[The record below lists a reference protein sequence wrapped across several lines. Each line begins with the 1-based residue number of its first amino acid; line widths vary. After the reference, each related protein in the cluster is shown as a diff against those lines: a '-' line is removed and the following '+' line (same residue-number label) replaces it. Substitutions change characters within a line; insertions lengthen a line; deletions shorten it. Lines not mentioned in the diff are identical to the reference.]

1 MRLLLVEDS
10 RRLQRSLGEG
20 LRRLGH
26 AIDLASDGEQ
36 GLWLAEVNDYDVV
49 LLDVMLP
56 KLDGFELLRRL
67 RAGGRQHQVLILS
80 ARDLVE
86 DRIEGL
92 NLGADDY
99 LVKPFD
105 FDELCARIQALGR
118 RGRGDKS
125 PRIDLGTLQVDTA
138 ARRAFVEGLEVPL
151 GAREFAVLEL
161 LASRRGEIVTRR
173 ELREKLWD
181 FEAETSSNVVDVL
194 VYALR
199 KKLADLGVVELIQTR
214 RGMGYLIED
223 RQP

>member
-125 PRIDLGTLQVDTA
+125 PRIDLGRLQVDTA

-151 GAREFAVLEL
+151 GAREFAVLEF

-199 KKLADLGVVELIQTR
+199 KKLADLGIVELIQTR

>member
-1 MRLLLVEDS
+1 M
-10 RRLQRSLGEG
+10 QRSLGEG